1 MPPQFSKIIFKMIFL
16 SVPSLVRC
24 WENSL
29 LKLSGALFGLIA
41 GILLPILRKWLKK
54 MQRRCHR
61 GHAEQ
66 ETGIEMRE
74 IGADVGGGE
83 RGQENA

>member
-1 MPPQFSKIIFKMIFL
+1 MLGEQLTEAF
-16 SVPSLVRC
+16 
-24 WENSL
+24 W
-29 LKLSGALFGLIA
+29 ALFGLIA

-54 MQRRCHR
+54 MQLCCQRRCHR
-61 GHAEQ
+61 GQVEQ

-83 RGQENA
+83 RGQENAYEN

>member
-1 MPPQFSKIIFKMIFL
+1 MLGEQLTEAF
-16 SVPSLVRC
+16 
-24 WENSL
+24 W
-29 LKLSGALFGLIA
+29 ALFGLIA
-41 GILLPILRKWLKK
+41 GVLLPILRKWLKK

-74 IGADVGGGE
+74 IGVDVGGGE
-83 RGQENA
+83 RGQENAYEN

>member
-1 MPPQFSKIIFKMIFL
+1 MLGEQLTEAF
-16 SVPSLVRC
+16 
-24 WENSL
+24 W
-29 LKLSGALFGLIA
+29 ALFGLIA

-54 MQRRCHR
+54 MQLCYQQRCRR
-61 GHAEQ
+61 GQVEQ

-83 RGQENA
+83 RGLENAYKN